1 MEPGQ
6 LATRLGLNVPQE
18 WWPGA
23 PLVKSFEAAGF
34 GWTQIH
40 SPPESVLSSPRE
52 CAAHAA
58 AAGAALATTKLGVA
72 VHAPGSLRAGSPAA
86 DRAFEGLIAY
96 AADAG
101 AELIVYHARNL
112 PDAEASEDAILA
124 ETRSLARL
132 AYRAERL
139 GVKIALENLAP
150 VFPGPEGLSHTP
162 MVLRT
167 LVRRLSS
174 PAVGLCLDLGHAH
187 VVADL
192 RHADVAELA
201 LPVLDAVLL
210 FHVHDN
216 LGARRGGA
224 PSGSLDPL
232 RLDLHLP
239 PGRGTVPWDRLAP
252 HLLGHPAPLVLEV
265 HPPHRERAALLFDQ
279 ISGLL
284 DRPGLPVAA

>member
-40 SPPESVLSSPRE
+40 SPPASVLSSPRE
-52 CAAHAA
+52 CATHAA

-72 VHAPGSLRAGSPAA
+72 VHAPGSLRAGSPAT

-132 AYRAERL
+132 ACRAERL

-210 FHVHDN
+210 FHVHAN
-216 LGARRGGA
+216 LGARRGG
-224 PSGSLDPL
+224 PTSGSLDPL

-252 HLLGHPAPLVLEV
+252 HLLSHPAPLVLEV

-284 DRPGLPVAA
+284 ERPGLPVAA

>member
-1 MEPGQ
+1 MQSGQ

-23 PLVKSFEAAGF
+23 SLVKSFEAAGF
-34 GWTQIH
+34 SWTQVH

-58 AAGAALATTKLGVA
+58 AAASALSTTGLSVA

-96 AADAG
+96 TADAG
-101 AELIVYHARNL
+101 ADLVVYHARNL
-112 PDAEASEDAILA
+112 PDSDASEDAILA

-132 AYRAERL
+132 ALLAERL
-139 GVKIALENLAP
+139 GVKVALENLAP
-150 VFPGPEGLSHTP
+150 VFPGPETLSHTP

-187 VVADL
+187 IVADL
-192 RHADVAELA
+192 RHADVGELA
-201 LPVLDAVLL
+201 LPVLDAVIL

-224 PSGSLDPL
+224 TPASLDPL

-252 HLLGHPAPLVLEV
+252 HLLSHPAPILLEV
-265 HPPHRERAALLFDQ
+265 HPPHRERAAPLFDQ
-279 ISGLL
+279 VCGLL
-284 DRPGLPVAA
+284 SRRGLVAA